1 MTNMIWSNRFN
12 EEKYHI
18 LAVCHMLWNLLLF
31 FFHCNTIS
39 DDWMLD
45 VFHILTVCSSIGH
58 KLFAVLKAQIE
69 DYLHNFNEEALPEVF
84 KSILM
89 RRLSGKYE
97 EDDEKLMDE
106 LKMKPLDNVTNE
118 EFESDFEEIHETDE
132 EIEDLYDARDVT
144 IKRMASDPYFNM
156 DDKKWDDMIK
166 EATEHGYLK
175 DTRECEEILEDMLKW
190 DTLLPG
196 NAINLI
202 CCLTF

>member
-1 MTNMIWSNRFN
+1 
-12 EEKYHI
+12 
-18 LAVCHMLWNLLLF
+18 
-31 FFHCNTIS
+31 
-39 DDWMLD
+39 MLD